1 MLQPNSTNKTFH
13 ATARAKAKMYEFN
26 VPEDRHINLR
36 GVSLTDLLDLTVGM
50 LGSLAAGT
58 ATGARGEEKYGLT
71 FSAQYFLALLE
82 ARATDQK
89 IDLIRIMA
97 ASGFFLAD
105 YPGSCNVILRD
116 INVETLSETEKKLL
130 SILNRESFELSDTYP
145 HREAARPFQA
155 AWSIFMQG
163 AGSQILIEE
172 AVSTFRKDIYNS
184 GGDEDLLLVDL
195 IRSIALKRFS
205 ISAKNVLGMYSGCTV
220 QTWAPYFRRN
230 DSIQEFWPS
239 QMRLAERGVFN
250 GNSAIVQM
258 PTSAGKTKSAEFI
271 VRSCFLSDRGSLAV
285 IVAPYRALCQEIYN
299 DFRKSFSSDQ
309 NVQVGLVSDV
319 YENDLEIDLENR
331 PKSILIL
338 TPEKLDF
345 LLRFN
350 SDLAGRINL
359 IIYDEGHLFDDESRG
374 VKYELLLGSLK
385 EKLPVEAQV
394 VLISAVISNAQ
405 EIKEWLFNDT
415 GSLIDGKDL
424 NPTSR
429 NIAFVDWSQTNRFL
443 QFVEESDTSQ
453 SLFFVPTVLQS
464 HELQM
469 RGQERVPR
477 FYPMLDRATGS
488 YQPTQVAGF
497 LGSRLSE
504 GGLSAV
510 FTGRKDSAQKIASE
524 LIDAYGRGLPLS
536 RPSAYS
542 ENQTELQKTIDYIRR
557 TLGDDSLSSR
567 AAEIGVLLHHGN
579 IPHGLRL
586 VTEYAL
592 QNNDF
597 KMVIC
602 TSTLAQ
608 GVNLPIR
615 YLVVASERQGRNP
628 IKTRDFHNLM
638 GRAGRSGKYTE
649 GTVIFADPRIYR
661 SRFYGNRARWNDV
674 NDLLNPEKSEP
685 SESRL
690 LNLLKDIETLS
701 DEDRV
706 AHEADIQEI
715 KKEISSYL
723 INALAEVEDVNVM
736 EQIVS
741 SLARNTL
748 GYTQISEDAEKAK
761 LVAIFIEIGRDILIR
776 IPITTDRPFFARSIL
791 NLQESQEVLDL
802 ITQQEVHIL
811 EPESDILRALWP
823 ILYRFCANSSL
834 RRFSET
840 DSLTLCQSW
849 IAGNAFTEILTT
861 AEAMDRVP
869 TTALNVSQIVELC
882 EGAFSYGIAT
892 LLGSIT
898 ELMSL
903 GIESEEVPRVL
914 LEALKVQKRIKY
926 GVPNMV
932 QASIYELG
940 LSDRRLSAEIAE
952 RLGAEDDALSKRQV
966 SALITLDPSIRE
978 WVETNY
984 PAYFAHRLDYL
995 PD

>member
-1 MLQPNSTNKTFH
+1 MLQPNSANKIFH

-36 GVSLTDLLDLTVGM
+36 DITLTDLLDLTVGM

-58 ATGARGEEKYGLT
+58 ATGTRGEEKYGLT

-82 ARATDQK
+82 AKATDKK

-105 YPGSCNVILRD
+105 YPGSCSVILSD
-116 INVETLSETEKKLL
+116 VNIETLSETEKILL
-130 SILNRESFELSDTYP
+130 SILRREPFELSDTYP
-145 HREAARPFQA
+145 HREAARAFQA
-155 AWSIFMQG
+155 AWRIFMQG
-163 AGSQILIEE
+163 AGSQILLEE
-172 AVSTFRKDIYNS
+172 ATSTFRKDVYES

-205 ISAKNVLGMYSGCTV
+205 ISAKNVLGMYSGSTV
-220 QTWAPYFRRN
+220 QTWTPYFRRN

-239 QMRLAERGVFN
+239 QMRLAEKGVF
-250 GNSAIVQM
+250 GGTSAIVQM

-319 YENDLEIDLENR
+319 YENDLEIDLGNR

-350 SDLAGRINL
+350 NDLAGRINL

-385 EKLPVEAQV
+385 QKLPTEAQV

-405 EIKEWLFNDT
+405 EIKEWLFDDT

-443 QFVEESDTSQ
+443 QFVEEANTSQ

-464 HELQM
+464 HELEM
-469 RGQERVPR
+469 RGQERTRR

-497 LGSRLSE
+497 LGARLSE

-524 LIDAYGRGLPLS
+524 LIDAYGRGLPLT
-536 RPSAYS
+536 RPSTYG
-542 ENQTELQKTIDYIRR
+542 ENQTELQKTIEYIRR
-557 TLGDDSLSSR
+557 TLGEDSLSSR
-567 AAEIGVLLHHGN
+567 AADLGVLLHHGN

-592 QNNDF
+592 QNNHF

-615 YLVVASERQGRNP
+615 YLVVSSERQGRNP

-661 SRFYGNRARWNDV
+661 ARFYGNRARWNDV

-685 SESRL
+685 SKSRL
-690 LNLLKDIETLS
+690 LNLLKDTGTLS
-701 DEDRV
+701 EEDKV
-706 AHEADIQEI
+706 AHEVDTQEI

-741 SLARNTL
+741 NLARNTL
-748 GYTQISEDAEKAK
+748 GYTQISEDAEKSR
-761 LVAIFIEIGRDILIR
+761 LISIFIEIGREILTR
-776 IPITTDRPFFARSIL
+776 IPNSAERPFFARSIL
-791 NLQESQEVLDL
+791 NLEESQEVLNL
-802 ITQQEVHIL
+802 ISENETRIL
-811 EPESDILRALWP
+811 EPESDILRILWP

-834 RRFSET
+834 RRFSEA

-849 IAGNAFTEILTT
+849 MEGSTFTEILTT
-861 AEAMDRVP
+861 AETMERVP
-869 TTALNVSQIVELC
+869 ATALNVNQIVELC
-882 EGAFSYGIAT
+882 ESAFSYGVAT
-892 LLGSIT
+892 LLGSLT

-903 GIESEEVPRVL
+903 RIESEEMPRIM
-914 LEALKVQKRIKY
+914 LETLKIQKRIKY
-926 GVPNMV
+926 GLPNMV
-932 QASIYELG
+932 QVNIYELG
-940 LSDRRLSAEIAE
+940 LSDRRLCAEIAE
-952 RLGAEDDALSKRQV
+952 RLDAEDDTLSKRQI
-966 SALITLDPSIRE
+966 SALIALDPSTRA

-984 PAYFAHRLDYL
+984 PAYFGYRLEYL